1 MSRTIRVM
9 ENRELEKGFDTRAAI
24 AEASR
29 CLLCISAGFH
39 ADAIEISYTL

>member
-9 ENRELEKGFDTRAAI
+9 ENRELGKGFDARAAM

-29 CLLCISAGFH
+29 CLLC
-39 ADAIEISYTL
+39 